1 MRADFTNTIVTGLIA
16 GDAGGGL
23 PDVPDGLVGLP
34 MERLRVVDGLV
45 VDAASFS
52 RFWIDPEGRKQAAQI
67 DPTWPSVD
75 CIWSDR
81 IVPIE
86 GGWRAESTAEKLDA
100 LKVRLQAD
108 IDRDAERERL
118 RYVTPGAAQQAVY
131 VAKEDEARR
140 ASTEQSPD
148 PADYPLLAAS
158 VGLEGATVSEVA
170 GVVLATATAW
180 RQIAGAIEAARLGT
194 KAAIAAATTEAG
206 ARAAAAAVAWPEV

>member
-16 GDAGGGL
+16 GDAGGL
-23 PDVPDGLVGLP
+23 PEVPEGLVGLP
-34 MERLRVVDGLV
+34 MERLRVLDGRV

-52 RFWIDPEGRKQAAQI
+52 RFWIDPEGRKQVQQI
-67 DPTWPSVD
+67 DPAWPSVD
-75 CIWSDR
+75 CIWTDR
-81 IVPIE
+81 LIAIE
-86 GGWRAESTAEKLDA
+86 GGWRAESSTEKLA
-100 LKVRLQAD
+100 VLKIQLQAA

-118 RYVTPGAAQQAVY
+118 RYVTPGATQQAVY

-140 ASTEQSPD
+140 ASAEQSPD

-158 VGLEGATVSEVA
+158 IGIEGETVSDVA
-170 GVVLATATAW
+170 GVVLATAAAW

-206 ARAAAAAVAWPEV
+206 ARAAAAAVAWPEG